1 MDEEERRQHVPLSV
15 VRATMTLSR
24 AINPGMPSTLS
35 SGIFANLERPY
46 GDNASSRTGSRSE
59 NSLVP
64 PFYRELLSR
73 GFIISVLLSAD
84 FVSFSSSVGGLF
96 HVPWSIIR

>member
-46 GDNASSRTGSRSE
+46 GDNASSRARLIRKLARFS
-59 NSLVP
+59 
-64 PFYRELLSR
+64 LLSR
-73 GFIISVLLSAD
+73 AFITELYCFRVALC
-84 FVSFSSSVGGLF
+84 
-96 HVPWSIIR
+96 